1 MVATS
6 TNLWVNALDQLPV
19 SVFHE
24 NDYFVVP
31 ELIAIVVVC
40 HGCFSFLIDAFR
52 DPPKRQWP
60 SRN

>member
-31 ELIAIVVVC
+31 ELIAIRLIR
-40 HGCFSFLIDAFR
+40 HGCFSFPD
-52 DPPKRQWP
+52 
-60 SRN
+60 